1 MDIVIEFLAE
11 GKTLVSVIILVAVFF
26 GFLLERL
33 PPSAVATAGAAAF
46 LMVGYITTEQA
57 LQVFSNPAPITIA
70 AMFILSGALIRTGV
84 LDATSSFFV
93 AQAKERGWIALIG
106 LLVCACLASGLM
118 NNTPLVIVL
127 IPVVVRM
134 AETLGI
140 ASTKLLIPLSYTAIL
155 GGTLTLVGTS
165 TNLLI
170 DGVAQRQGLPPL
182 GMLEIAPYGLAAV
195 VAGGLTLTVF
205 GPRLLPSRGSA
216 SAAIEGEDIA
226 FLTEV
231 RIAKP
236 EPATD
241 DSNPV
246 KENFTL
252 DAFSGLRFSR
262 LVAVLRGAERLKP
275 EESLALKAGDRIV
288 LNASRAEI
296 LTLEEDPKFLVGL
309 NADKSSTKRKDPE
322 EDVLV
327 RIEAMVSPDRSGAG
341 RRVRDLDWPGR
352 FGVRLLGVARHRH
365 SPGSQ
370 LAEIRLRPADR
381 LLLEGPATSVA
392 AVITANDLIAAS
404 EPVARSYRRGRAPIA
419 IASMVGVVGMAIF
432 NVAPI
437 ATLALIA
444 VGFVLL
450 TRCIDAEDAWSAID
464 GSTLV
469 LIFAM
474 LAIGRALENAK
485 VIEDLVGWLT
495 PFLSEASPLL
505 LLLAIYALTSF
516 LTELVTNNA
525 VAVILTPLAIGLA
538 NALGIDP
545 LPLIYAIMLAA
556 SASFATP
563 IGYQTNTLVYSAGNY
578 RFADFLKIGL
588 VMNVT
593 VGIASC
599 MAIWLLNDM

>member
-1 MDIVIEFLAE
+1 
-11 GKTLVSVIILVAVFF
+11 
-26 GFLLERL
+26 
-33 PPSAVATAGAAAF
+33 
-46 LMVGYITTEQA
+46 
-57 LQVFSNPAPITIA
+57 
-70 AMFILSGALIRTGV
+70 
-84 LDATSSFFV
+84 
-93 AQAKERGWIALIG
+93 
-106 LLVCACLASGLM
+106 
-118 NNTPLVIVL
+118 
-127 IPVVVRM
+127 
-134 AETLGI
+134 
-140 ASTKLLIPLSYTAIL
+140 
-155 GGTLTLVGTS
+155 
-165 TNLLI
+165 
-170 DGVAQRQGLPPL
+170 
-182 GMLEIAPYGLAAV
+182 
-195 VAGGLTLTVF
+195 
-205 GPRLLPSRGSA
+205 
-216 SAAIEGEDIA
+216 
-226 FLTEV
+226 
-231 RIAKP
+231 
-236 EPATD
+236 
-241 DSNPV
+241 
-246 KENFTL
+246 
-252 DAFSGLRFSR
+252 
-262 LVAVLRGAERLKP
+262 
-275 EESLALKAGDRIV
+275 LKAGDRIV

-474 LAIGRALENAK
+474 LAIGRAFENAK

-495 PFLSEASPLL
+495 PYLSEASPLL
-505 LLLAIYALTSF
+505 LLLAIYALTSL